1 MVSSGV
7 FTGNMMYYIGAI
19 FICIAVIALCVLIR
33 MAHKIIENQKRI
45 IEILDVT
52 SFDVRSIDTRLY
64 SVYDAVDYIRYD
76 MTQKVNKRD

>member
-1 MVSSGV
+1 
-7 FTGNMMYYIGAI
+7 
-19 FICIAVIALCVLIR
+19 

-52 SFDVRSIDTRLY
+52 CFDVRSIDTSLY
-64 SVYDAVDYIRYD
+64 NVYDAVDYIRYD